1 MNKFASNVK
10 LSVCATR
17 QAGFTLIEVMVVVAI
32 IGILAA
38 IAYPSYTE
46 YVKRGNRTEGQ
57 ALLSDAAA
65 RQERYFNQN
74 NSYVT
79 AEADIAKLGMNLSSN
94 RSATGKYV
102 FSVSKVDGD
111 GGYTLTA
118 TQQFS
123 DTKCGNLTLTA
134 NGAKGATASGAS
146 ASDCWR

>member
-1 MNKFASNVK
+1 MSRSRSYTQAPSRNSW
-10 LSVCATR
+10 
-17 QAGFTLIEVMVVVAI
+17 QAGFTLIEMMVVVAI

-65 RQERYFNQN
+65 RQERYFSQN

-79 AEADIAKLGMNLSSN
+79 AAADIGKLGMNLSNN

-102 FSVSKVDGD
+102 FSVGKVDGD

-134 NGAKGATASGAS
+134 NGVKGATASGAS